1 MNSIQ
6 AAPTGKGFPLAPP
19 PRKPGAAFP
28 AS

>member
-1 MNSIQ
+1 MNCIQ

-19 PRKPGAAFP
+19 PWKPGAFLP

>member
-6 AAPTGKGFPLAPP
+6 AASSGKGFPLAAP
-19 PRKPGAAFP
+19 PRKLRAAFP